1 MKSLGRSLLATTA
14 ALLLTAVGF
23 AQSNAAEFD
32 ANGNGGANSDKQFMQ
47 KIAQENM
54 AKIFLAYLARQNAQ
68 NEQVKAYA
76 QQVLED
82 YGKANAALADIA
94 TQQFVELPQSVD
106 PKQQERFEALSQLQ
120 GAAFDKAYMEAM
132 LNSQKTDVSRFKQE
146 AAKGNNQSMVDWARQ
161 VLPTIESSYKEA
173 QKVGPAVGVHAT
185 MTAEEQKLS
194 ESNKPAPAASP
205 DATKQSPSPSYQ
217 VIQ

>member
-1 MKSLGRSLLATTA
+1 MKSLGRYLLVATA

-23 AQSNAAEFD
+23 TQSDNAEFH
-32 ANGNGGANSDKQFMQ
+32 ANGNGGANTDQQFMQ

-94 TQQFVELPQSVD
+94 TQQFVALPQSVD
-106 PKQQERFEALSQLQ
+106 PKEQERFEALSQLH

-132 LNSQKTDVSRFKQE
+132 LNGQKTDVSRFKQE
-146 AAKGNNQSMVDWARQ
+146 TAKGNNQSMIDWARN

-173 QKVGPAVGVHAT
+173 QKVAPVVGVHAT
-185 MTAEEQKLS
+185 ITSEEQKLS
-194 ESNKPAPAASP
+194 ESNKPAPTASQ

-217 VIQ
+217 VIR